1 MLNNYIQL
9 FINYILLFGIQI
21 CVLVRSDF
29 IGNDIIRFG
38 DFVCSLNSTIYK

>member
-9 FINYILLFGIQI
+9 FINYILFLVSS
-21 CVLVRSDF
+21 VLVRSDF
-29 IGNDIIRFG
+29 MGNDIIRIG